1 MGWGCALSGR
11 GLRRQ
16 IALERNIGQL
26 PQCPSGPR
34 ERRPGHL
41 GLALQGEAVRRGLGM
56 VAGQVD
62 GPSELGYER
71 LLLLLLGAC
80 EHRGPSL
87 QGGPWGCPR
96 WLDGWQVDEAA

>member
-1 MGWGCALSGR
+1 
-11 GLRRQ
+11 
-16 IALERNIGQL
+16 
-26 PQCPSGPR
+26 
-34 ERRPGHL
+34 
-41 GLALQGEAVRRGLGM
+41 M